1 MVGGGDWL
9 LRKLDLVLVDKAM
22 LSKSLIQF
30 FADGWGYFLCS
41 RDNGNGDYFN
51 RDCFQKDLRLH
62 AGPPRTFI
70 VSAPDHTVGHR

>member
-1 MVGGGDWL
+1 MVGTGCGETGYCSGGEVHAWY
-9 LRKLDLVLVDKAM
+9 V
-22 LSKSLIQF
+22 LIQF